1 VQTNAKQGEVT
12 MPQQGE
18 KQPVLNKDAHLV
30 GEIIE
35 GLARSTALSV
45 EAFLHRGFGSSY
57 IGCGLGA
64 FLVMYV
70 FSTFFQGDDLRPMAI
85 FAGLYGIVWLIA
97 GINALIR
104 RWRKMERVHSRYN
117 GRPHLC
123 RLLPGW
129 QELNVK
135 HLESLLVLFVGFVI
149 WILNRPLGD
158 YLMMAGVFVL
168 VRGYFVASALRDRAV
183 ELNNA
188 VIEQR
193 EIAEQ
198 FRQMQQD

>member
-1 VQTNAKQGEVT
+1 
-12 MPQQGE
+12 MPQQAA
-18 KQPVLNKDAHLV
+18 KSAVVNKDAHLV

-35 GLARSTALSV
+35 GLVRSTALSV
-45 EAFLHRGFGSSY
+45 EAFLHRGFGLSY
-57 IGCGLGA
+57 IGCGFAA

-70 FSTFFQGDDLRPMAI
+70 FATFFSGDNLGPMAV
-85 FAGLYGIVWLIA
+85 FAGLYGIFWFIA
-97 GINALIR
+97 CLNAWIR

-123 RLLPGW
+123 RILRGW
-129 QELNVK
+129 QEHYVK
-135 HLESLLVLFVGFVI
+135 LLEALLVIFVGFVTH
-149 WILNRPLGD
+149 LMNRPLGD
-158 YLMMAGVFVL
+158 YLMLAGVFVL
-168 VRGYFVASALRDRAV
+168 VRGYCVVSARRERAV
-183 ELNNA
+183 ELNDA

>member
-1 VQTNAKQGEVT
+1 
-12 MPQQGE
+12 MPQQAG
-18 KQPVLNKDAHLV
+18 KQPELNKDRHLV
-30 GEIIE
+30 GELIE

-57 IGCGLGA
+57 VGCGVGA
-64 FLVMYV
+64 FIVMYV
-70 FSTFFQGDDLRPMAI
+70 FSTFFQRENLGPLAV
-85 FAGLYGIVWLIA
+85 FAGLYGIFWLIA
-97 GINALIR
+97 CINALIR

-117 GRPHLC
+117 GRPHFC

-135 HLESLLVLFVGFVI
+135 HLESLLVIFIGFVI

-168 VRGYFVASALRDRAV
+168 VRGYFIASALRDRAV
-183 ELNNA
+183 ELNDA
-188 VIEQR
+188 VIVQKEV
-193 EIAEQ
+193 AEQ